1 MPPESHRVLL
11 RDAVLTVEA
20 TLAPLCCEGGD
31 GIDLSM
37 ENSVLHFAILD
48 AMGHGAE
55 AAQLAHLAL
64 ETYRSGRR
72 ERLALDRLHE
82 GIDTAITR
90 SEVAEG
96 FVTGQLGMLES
107 RGGMMA
113 WTNAGHP
120 PPILLRRSAPAREL
134 ASTPTCPW
142 GLGSGVPDV
151 SLLTLEK
158 GDRLVFYTDGL
169 LNAIQV
175 DPDHVV
181 WGDLADWA
189 CSQEPGAGDESGI
202 ADRRASRGGD
212 ESRWQRYDDAAVL
225 VIEWA
230 ADTRG
235 HEPTQPSLRMERR
248 EPSRASLSANA
259 NLGFALADV
268 VRRCDR
274 VESGFATA
282 DGADGSAQRV
292 PGTSRAAPSQAWQ
305 A

>member
-1 MPPESHRVLL
+1 
-11 RDAVLTVEA
+11 
-20 TLAPLCCEGGD
+20 
-31 GIDLSM
+31 
-37 ENSVLHFAILD
+37 
-48 AMGHGAE
+48 
-55 AAQLAHLAL
+55 
-64 ETYRSGRR
+64 
-72 ERLALDRLHE
+72 
-82 GIDTAITR
+82 
-90 SEVAEG
+90 
-96 FVTGQLGMLES
+96 
-107 RGGMMA
+107 
-113 WTNAGHP
+113 
-120 PPILLRRSAPAREL
+120 
-134 ASTPTCPW
+134 
-142 GLGSGVPDV
+142 VPDV

-169 LNAIQV
+169 LDEIQV

-202 ADRRASRGGD
+202 ADRRVSRGGD
-212 ESRWQRYDDAAVL
+212 ESQWQRYDDAAVL

-230 ADTRG
+230 ADTGG
-235 HEPTQPSLRMERR
+235 HEPTQPWLRMERR

-259 NLGFALADV
+259 NLRSALADV

-292 PGTSRAAPSQAWQ
+292 PGTSGGAPSQAWQ